1 MKLNDWTKTFLLNN
15 TATLI
20 VAGFGILFF
29 VLGYILSIRADLN
42 ATILHVQAL
51 EQSNTS
57 LLPLIPEV
65 AQIKQLSQDTNDK
78 INLLVGRKL
87 NQ

>member
-1 MKLNDWTKTFLLNN
+1 MKINEPIKAFLLDNA
-15 TATLI
+15 ATLI
-20 VAGFGILFF
+20 VAGLSVLFF
-29 VLGYILSIRADLN
+29 VFGYILSIRSDLN